1 MDKPR
6 FLLLMNHAHHALKT
20 RLERETRSKLGLT
33 SLELTALLA
42 LSSEPGLGVQ
52 ALAEV
57 LHVDH
62 AVVSRLSKQLVRKGV
77 ARRVTDPSD
86 RRRSPLEVTDP
97 GAAKAE
103 EGLRILRRTNA
114 RITGSFADE
123 ELSVVTR
130 FLEHLIRAGQEPGP
144 LEEE

>member
-1 MDKPR
+1 MSRPR
-6 FLLLMNHAHHALKT
+6 FFLLMNRAQHALKT
-20 RLERETRSKLGLT
+20 RMERETRSALGLT
-33 SLELTALLA
+33 SLELTALWA

-77 ARRVTDPSD
+77 ARRASDPSD
-86 RRRSPLEVTDP
+86 RRRTPLELTDT

-103 EGLRILRRTNA
+103 EGYRILQRANT
-114 RITGSFADE
+114 RITEGFADE
-123 ELSVVTR
+123 ELVLVAR
-130 FLEHLIRAGQEPGP
+130 FLEHLIRVGQETGP
-144 LEEE
+144 LEDP